1 MEKEDLAYKVSDDF
15 NIFVISDG
23 TGKTA
28 TSVVHAALLQF
39 DLPRVS
45 IMDFAHVR
53 SQEQICSILDMVEP
67 QKDIVVYTVVDEELL
82 HTLRAELLSRG
93 LLALDLLGPLVEV
106 LKKVSSRQ
114 PRGIPGLFRR
124 LEEQSSELEALEYA
138 WKSSG
143 GFSVSDLKEAD
154 IVLLGVWYPHRERGI
169 LMLAEKGIKA
179 AFLMLDPNL
188 PLPPHFEDTI
198 VSSLAKPVLG
208 LKVDANYLSEVR
220 RERIRAL
227 GLYDLE
233 WKADIEVVEQELD
246 FANRVYDRLGCQVI
260 DITGLNSKDLVNTII
275 SQIKKEKEEV

>member
-82 HTLRAELLSRG
+82 HTLRAELLNRG

-169 LMLAEKGIKA
+169 LMLAERGIKA

-198 VSSLAKPVLG
+198 VSPLAKPVLG
-208 LKVDANYLSEVR
+208 LKVDANYLSEAR

-246 FANRVYDRLGCQVI
+246 FAHRVYDRLGCQVI